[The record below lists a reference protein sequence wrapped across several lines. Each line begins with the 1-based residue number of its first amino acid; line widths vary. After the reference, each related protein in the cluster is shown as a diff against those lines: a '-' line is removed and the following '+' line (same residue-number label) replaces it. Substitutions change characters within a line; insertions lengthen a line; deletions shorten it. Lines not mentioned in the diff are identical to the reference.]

1 MRFSVVIPTFNRKDI
16 LRQCL
21 KSLQAQDFTDF
32 EVLVVDG
39 GNDGTEEMLARE
51 FPGFRYL
58 REERSGPSVA
68 RNLGIE
74 RATGEIIAFT
84 DDDCLPPPDWLS
96 KMADG
101 YRRYPM
107 VSGVAG
113 SCTPPEKVWRA
124 NVLARQDVWHV
135 WYAYGLT
142 PERGEYVAGGL
153 DVPGSTS
160 NVSYRRAALLAV
172 GGFSSHFT
180 RHIAGEEREL
190 RERLCAHNFDQFLY
204 VPVNVLHM
212 RAYHWKDFFTQTFET
227 ALGVNRHLHRRAH
240 GGSQLQETE
249 RIKRGRIPGF
259 GQAVAARDL
268 KLVSVLIGER
278 VVYALGRLLPE
289 RATLG
294 LISFIGHL

>member
-74 RATGEIIAFT
+74 QATGEIVAFT

-101 YRRYPM
+101 YRRYPT

-113 SCTPPEKVWRA
+113 
-124 NVLARQDVWHV
+124 
-135 WYAYGLT
+135 
-142 PERGEYVAGGL
+142 
-153 DVPGSTS
+153 
-160 NVSYRRAALLAV
+160 
-172 GGFSSHFT
+172 
-180 RHIAGEEREL
+180 
-190 RERLCAHNFDQFLY
+190 
-204 VPVNVLHM
+204 
-212 RAYHWKDFFTQTFET
+212 
-227 ALGVNRHLHRRAH
+227 
-240 GGSQLQETE
+240 
-249 RIKRGRIPGF
+249 
-259 GQAVAARDL
+259 
-268 KLVSVLIGER
+268 
-278 VVYALGRLLPE
+278 
-289 RATLG
+289 
-294 LISFIGHL
+294 